1 MMPTNRPAATRNAL
15 SNGSRVHIRHID
27 GRTEEGRR
35 LADLIH
41 DLTEER
47 GGPKAVTIVQQQAIR
62 RYAQLA
68 VECESMEADRAA
80 GKSIDAE
87 AYGQLADRMD
97 RQARRMGP
105 PTSEARPLSPRERA
119 LARRHAQ

>member
-1 MMPTNRPAATRNAL
+1 M
-15 SNGSRVHIRHID
+15 RHVD
-27 GRTEEGRR
+27 ARTEEGRR

-68 VECESMEADRAA
+68 VECESLEADRAA
-80 GKSIDAE
+80 GKPIDAE
-87 AYGQLADRMD
+87 GYGQLADRMD
-97 RQARRMGP
+97 RQSRRMGP
-105 PTSEARPLSPRERA
+105 VKSSRA
-119 LARRHAQ
+119 LSAREIAAARRKP

>member
-1 MMPTNRPAATRNAL
+1 MPTSVHHRNAL
-15 SNGSRVHIRHID
+15 SNGSRLHVRHVD
-27 GRTEEGRR
+27 ARTEEGRR

-68 VECESMEADRAA
+68 VECESLEADRAA
-80 GKSIDAE
+80 GKPIDAE
-87 AYGQLADRMD
+87 GYGQLADRMD
-97 RQARRMGP
+97 RQSRRMGP
-105 PTSEARPLSPRERA
+105 VKSSRA
-119 LARRHAQ
+119 LSAREIAAARRKP